1 MARFFYYLY
10 QPYKWLIYI
19 PFLGISTIFFGL
31 LTVLVTILLGPK
43 IGNYCGVLW
52 ARSNALFIPML
63 VKVEGRQHIDKKQSY
78 VIVSNH
84 QSGVDIFI
92 LYGWLGID
100 FKWIMKKELRK
111 VPALGIA
118 CAKIGHIF
126 IDRSSPKQA
135 FQSLKDAERTLVN
148 GTSVVVFPEG
158 TRSGK
163 NEMNNFKRGAF
174 KIAFDL
180 QLPILPVT
188 IVDSC
193 AVYHG
198 GLDIEPGKAKLIFHK
213 PIDTKLYLDKEDE
226 LIALTKSVIGSGLKN
241 AKS

>member
-1 MARFFYYLY
+1 MKKFFYYLY

-19 PFLGISTIFFGL
+19 PLFGISILFFGL
-31 LTVLVTILLGPK
+31 LTVIVALLLGPK

-52 ARSNALFIPML
+52 ARFNAFIAPMF
-63 VKVEGRQHIDKKQSY
+63 VTVEGRKHVDKKQSY

-100 FKWIMKKELRK
+100 FKWIMKKELRR
-111 VPALGIA
+111 VIGLGIA
-118 CAKIGHIF
+118 CEKIGHIF
-126 IDRSSPKQA
+126 IDRSSPKKA
-135 FQSLKDAERTLVN
+135 FKSLTDAERTLVN

-163 NEMNNFKRGAF
+163 NEMNQFKRGAF

-188 IVDSC
+188 IVNSY
-193 AVYHG
+193 AIYQG
-198 GLDIEPGKAKLIFHK
+198 KWGLLPGKAKLVFHE
-213 PIDTKLYLDKEDE
+213 PINTKLYLEREDE
-226 LIALTKSVIGSGLKN
+226 LIARTKLVINSALPKE
-241 AKS
+241 

>member
-1 MARFFYYLY
+1 MKKISHILY

-19 PFLGISTIFFGL
+19 PLFGLSVLFFGL
-31 LTVLVTILLGPK
+31 LTVVVALLFGPK

-52 ARSNALFIPML
+52 ARFNAFIIPMFVS
-63 VKVEGRQHIDKKQSY
+63 VKDRDFVDPKQSY

-100 FKWIMKKELRK
+100 FKWIMKKELRQ
-111 VPALGIA
+111 VIGLGIA
-118 CAKIGHIF
+118 CEKIDHIF
-126 IDRSSPKQA
+126 IDRSSPKA
-135 FQSLKDAERTLVN
+135 SFNSLKQAEKILVK

-158 TRSGK
+158 TRSGS
-163 NEMNNFKRGAF
+163 EQMGNFKRGAF

-188 IVDSC
+188 IVNSHSI
-193 AVYHG
+193 YQG
-198 GLDIEPGKAKLIFHK
+198 KWGLLPGKAKLIFHK
-213 PIDTKLYLDKEDE
+213 PINTKLYLNKEDE
-226 LIALTKSVIGSGLKN
+226 LIALTKSVIQSGLTKE
-241 AKS
+241 